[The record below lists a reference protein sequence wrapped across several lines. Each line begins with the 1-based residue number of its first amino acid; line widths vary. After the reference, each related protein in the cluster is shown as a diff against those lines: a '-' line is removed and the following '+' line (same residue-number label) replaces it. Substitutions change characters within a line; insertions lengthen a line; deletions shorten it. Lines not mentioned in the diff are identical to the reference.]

1 MDEVMVD
8 YSKFYSKLAVNIK
21 ASEVRELLAII
32 SKRKEVISFAGGIP
46 DPNLL
51 PKDELAEIARDVI
64 LRYGSIALQYSE
76 TKGVHE
82 VRETLCGYLYKKKNI
97 NCDPEDVVITTGS
110 QSALDLIARVFIDPG
125 DLVITE
131 NPTYLAAIGAFKNA
145 GAKLI
150 GIPLDENGMK
160 TDILEKKLEEMPKE
174 QREKVKY
181 IYTIPIAQ
189 NPAGVSMSLD
199 RKKHLLEIASKY
211 NLLVVEDDPY
221 SYLVFDDNVDKT
233 TLKSLD
239 KENRVIYLGT
249 ASKILSPGL
258 RIGWVISSSDIA
270 RKIELV
276 KQYVDLH
283 SPTLSQLILSEA
295 IKQGVIDKVLAK
307 AIPQYRSKRDTM
319 LKAIKE
325 YFPEYV
331 WYSKPIG
338 GLFVFA
344 YIYKERFDAGLLL
357 KKAIDEYK
365 VAYVPGGSFH
375 VDGLGRNSMRL
386 NFSYPTYDQI
396 YEGVQRLAKL
406 IQET

>member
-1 MDEVMVD
+1 
-8 YSKFYSKLAVNIK
+8 
-21 ASEVRELLAII
+21 
-32 SKRKEVISFAGGIP
+32 
-46 DPNLL
+46 
-51 PKDELAEIARDVI
+51 
-64 LRYGSIALQYSE
+64 